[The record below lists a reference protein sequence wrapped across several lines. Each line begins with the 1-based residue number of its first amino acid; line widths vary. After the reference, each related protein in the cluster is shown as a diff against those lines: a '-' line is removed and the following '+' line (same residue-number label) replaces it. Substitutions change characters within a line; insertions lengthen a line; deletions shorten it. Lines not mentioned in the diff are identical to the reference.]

1 MEKQAEPL
9 SRKVISYILPSAFGM
24 LMGFIFFKGMIF
36 QPHVTLFQ
44 FVIVSIEA
52 SIIFNILK
60 DTNLKNSIAAVFV
73 IFLVNSFFTYSFHS
87 LGYLLRDLLYILAVF
102 FSVYF
107 FFRIFYLKFKTYF
120 YPLVFGI
127 LFLLLHFIV
136 DLTLMIIYAVPE
148 FWRRLNNQVT
158 IASLIGVG
166 IGLGIFINDTII
178 PLLEEKEDETEEEKN
193 DIEEE

>member
-1 MEKQAEPL
+1 MEKKAELL
-9 SRKVISYILPSAFGM
+9 SRKVISYILPSACGM

-178 PLLEEKEDETEEEKN
+178 PLLVENED
-193 DIEEE
+193 